1 MAVFKFFKE
10 SIHAQRMRLS
20 NCQLIFPL
28 LHLTFWLTCLVTI
41 SFQSY
46 AETVVIVNKNT
57 AINTLSKDDVRSI
70 FLGRLMTLPQTDD
83 AIKPLDQNLNQEQ
96 GGTIRKDFYHAIAHK
111 SSRQIDAYWARLLFT
126 GKAKPPTI
134 VNSDKEVI
142 NLITTS
148 PQYIGYVSS
157 ENLTPDV
164 KVVYQVTP

>member
-1 MAVFKFFKE
+1 MAVFKFLKK
-10 SIHAQRMRLS
+10 SIYAQSIQLS
-20 NCQLIFPL
+20 NRKLIFAL
-28 LHLTFWLTCLVTI
+28 LHLTFWLTLLAAI
-41 SFQSY
+41 SFRSC

-83 AIKPLDQNLNQEQ
+83 AIKPLDQNYE
-96 GGTIRKDFYHAIAHK
+96 GTIRKDFYHAIAHK
-111 SSRQIDAYWARLLFT
+111 SSRQINAYWARLLFT

-134 VNSDKEVI
+134 VHSDKEVI

-157 ENLTPDV
+157 ENLTSDV